1 MLNAQ
6 TKKLIKSF
14 WKKED
19 FTGIRFYSK
28 FEEKIQE
35 IKEKVNENK
44 TQFRFFES
52 NKPLAVNTAS
62 YLRSYFVRKGK
73 QSQREATFHSL
84 IKSSTDLT
92 RTQKITPA
100 FYFRSFYYNLS
111 PFIGLKTQKPKGRR
125 RIKKGLK
132 EKLGLR
138 SSYKSKKEGY
148 KYFIKSFQS
157 RPRKKRPLLTKLQ
170 SQIDTLVQS
179 FYSRRSK
186 QKQKAAVLAPISTN
200 TGVQNLVNNRHK
212 RAAKIRPK
220 YWKYKKKFK
229 TRF

>member
-1 MLNAQ
+1 
-6 TKKLIKSF
+6 
-14 WKKED
+14 
-19 FTGIRFYSK
+19 
-28 FEEKIQE
+28 
-35 IKEKVNENK
+35 
-44 TQFRFFES
+44 
-52 NKPLAVNTAS
+52 VNTAS
-62 YLRSYFVRKGK
+62 SLRSYFVRQGK

-84 IKSSTDLT
+84 IKSSTDLK
-92 RTQKITPA
+92 KITPA

-186 QKQKAAVLAPISTN
+186 QKQKAPVLAPIST
-200 TGVQNLVNNRHK
+200 TQ
-212 RAAKIRPK
+212 A
-220 YWKYKKKFK
+220 FK
-229 TRF
+229 TLLTIDTNALQKLDLNTESIKDPTKNLKLIFN